1 MLKSNWFGTIPM
13 GQSGTSKETSN
24 FLNPN
29 SATKPLDNKAMTEAI
44 KSLKE
49 YTEEEV
55 SQHKSSEDAWIII
68 KGYVFD
74 ITHYHHSHPG
84 GSKFLLAK
92 AGVDA
97 TEDFE
102 ALRHSVRA

>member
-1 MLKSNWFGTIPM
+1 M
-13 GQSGTSKETSN
+13 GQNGTSKEAST
-24 FLNPN
+24 FLSPQTL
-29 SATKPLDNKAMTEAI
+29 TKPIDKSIVDTTI

-55 SQHKSSEDAWIII
+55 AQHKESNDAWIII
-68 KGYVFD
+68 KGHVFD

-92 AGVDA
+92 AGIDA

-102 ALRHSVRA
+102 ALRHSIRA